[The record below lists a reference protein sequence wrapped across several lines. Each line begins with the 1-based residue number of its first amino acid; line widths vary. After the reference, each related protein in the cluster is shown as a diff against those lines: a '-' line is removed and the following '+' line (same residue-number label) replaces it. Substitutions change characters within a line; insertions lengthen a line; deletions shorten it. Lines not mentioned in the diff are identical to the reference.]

1 MQHAALHARRNHGVG
16 VDIKHVGRGPA
27 GVTLGEGKNVPGLD
41 EERGLE
47 KVWGD
52 TYSGV
57 VVAMAEG
64 AAVVRRES
72 IDM

>member
-1 MQHAALHARRNHGVG
+1 V
-16 VDIKHVGRGPA
+16 PA
-27 GVTLGEGKNVPGLD
+27 LD